1 VAGPRIRIKLR
12 AYDHRMLDVA
22 AREIVDR
29 VLALARHPAATQGA
43 SG

>member
-1 VAGPRIRIKLR
+1 MAVAAR
-12 AYDHRMLDVA
+12 ALARPHA

-29 VLALARHPAATQGA
+29 VLVLARHPAATQGA